1 MNTSPFS
8 LRNLCVLIA
17 TLFVLTACGGGGGGS
32 TTPITPAPSN
42 PTTPPPAP
50 TVNISG
56 PGNVAEKTPVTLTG
70 SSSFTGNVTY
80 TWTQTG
86 GTPVQPVANGNTI
99 TFTSP
104 GVFGINV
111 SDYMEFTLVATKDG
125 VSTDP
130 IWYTLYV
137 ESQNTFEDNA
147 EYFTTAGFSAKESYL
162 QIAEVV
168 RQAVNRIA
176 QPDTAARAVCY
187 NGGEE
192 TTTHTDTDDNGMIS
206 ATDNIRITF
215 NDCSSPILDTYAFG
229 YLDVTVTE
237 ASLANKTLNALIS
250 LDNFSVS
257 DEFDRDT
264 IISSQGELE
273 LQLSET
279 DTTRNYAISNSQPV
293 VFSVLNI
300 PFISIDSSS
309 FSKTQNLNLAKY
321 TLELNAQITEF
332 LSQST
337 FNVTT
342 NTPLSGFL
350 GEFPNQGELSIG
362 QPGGE
367 SFRVQPNNIIDSDML
382 KLIVNGQ
389 TYRTR
394 WSEYVEGTLF
404 GFDNANQYTNEYRI
418 DNFVNFGQ
426 LTSFLQFS
434 NIEAPVLK
442 LLMSRPIDRVDIS
455 SLTFRLDGFPY
466 TTVPTEVTTD
476 GALLTVTPLV
486 PLKAGMTYSIYG
498 IDVFSEFGQAA
509 YMSFLD
515 ITTSDAVI
523 PNITATSRAYRQD
536 DYPTL
541 DASASE
547 LNAGSNL
554 TILWTEVSNVG
565 VVFADA
571 SAAITA
577 ISLPNNVNDSVT
589 ADIKIRLTVSNESGR
604 TAQEDITLS
613 HQPSPAS
620 YISLVSAEG
629 DYIGQGA
636 LWFLNQPIAFSSES
650 TNQTPSELVLN
661 YNGGSSSW
669 WMNIQSADGSP
680 LAIGEYSAQRW
691 PFQGPGFAGFD
702 FSGDGRGCNELTA
715 DFEIIELAYA
725 SNGDLAQLSVDF
737 TQYCEY
743 AGAPPLR
750 GQVRFNS
757 SMRIN
762 P

>member
-1 MNTSPFS
+1 M
-8 LRNLCVLIA
+8 
-17 TLFVLTACGGGGGGS
+17 
-32 TTPITPAPSN
+32 
-42 PTTPPPAP
+42 
-50 TVNISG
+50 
-56 PGNVAEKTPVTLTG
+56 
-70 SSSFTGNVTY
+70 
-80 TWTQTG
+80 
-86 GTPVQPVANGNTI
+86 
-99 TFTSP
+99 
-104 GVFGINV
+104 
-111 SDYMEFTLVATKDG
+111 
-125 VSTDP
+125 
-130 IWYTLYV
+130 
-137 ESQNTFEDNA
+137 
-147 EYFTTAGFSAKESYL
+147 
-162 QIAEVV
+162 
-168 RQAVNRIA
+168 
-176 QPDTAARAVCY
+176 
-187 NGGEE
+187 
-192 TTTHTDTDDNGMIS
+192 
-206 ATDNIRITF
+206 
-215 NDCSSPILDTYAFG
+215 
-229 YLDVTVTE
+229 
-237 ASLANKTLNALIS
+237 
-250 LDNFSVS
+250 
-257 DEFDRDT
+257 
-264 IISSQGELE
+264 
-273 LQLSET
+273 
-279 DTTRNYAISNSQPV
+279 SNSQPV

-565 VVFADA
+565 VVFEDA

>member
-1 MNTSPFS
+1 MKLTSLS
-8 LRNLCVLIA
+8 MCNLCIA
-17 TLFVLTACGGGGGGS
+17 VTTLLFLTACGGGGGGS
-32 TTPITPAPSN
+32 IVIPVTPTPN

-50 TVNISG
+50 TVDISG
-56 PGNVAEKTPVTLTG
+56 PGNIAEKTPVTLTG

-86 GTPVQPVANGNTI
+86 GTPVQPIANGNTI

-104 GVFGINV
+104 GVIGVNV
-111 SDYMEFTLVATKDG
+111 SEYMEFTLVATKDG

-130 IWYTLYV
+130 IWFTLYV

-147 EYFTTAGFSAKESYL
+147 EYFTTAVFSAKESYL

-192 TTTHTDTDDNGMIS
+192 TTTHTDTDGNGVIS
-206 ATDNIRITF
+206 ATDIIRITF
-215 NDCSSPILDTYAFG
+215 NDCSSQILDTYAFG

-237 ASLANKTLNALIS
+237 ASLANKTLNAVIS

-264 IISSQGELE
+264 IITSQGELE

-279 DTTRNYAISNSQPV
+279 NTTRNYAMSNSQPV
-293 VFSVLNI
+293 IFSVLNV
-300 PFISIDSSS
+300 PFIRIDSSN
-309 FSKTQNLNLAKY
+309 FSKTQNLTQAKY
-321 TLELNAQITEF
+321 TLELNAQITEV
-332 LSQST
+332 LTQST

-350 GEFPNQGELSIG
+350 GEYPNQGELSIG
-362 QPGGE
+362 QSGGE
-367 SFRVQPNNIIDSDML
+367 SFIVQPNNIIDSDML
-382 KLIVNGQ
+382 KLIVDSQ
-389 TYRTR
+389 TLRTR

-404 GFDNANQYTNEYRI
+404 GFDNANRYTNEYRI

-426 LTSFLQFS
+426 LDSFLQFS

-476 GALLTVTPLV
+476 GALLTVTPLI

-509 YMSFLD
+509 NMSFLD

-523 PNITATSRAYRQD
+523 PNISATSRAYRQD

-541 DASASE
+541 DASASK

-589 ADIKIRLTVSNESGR
+589 EDIKIRLTVSNESGR

-613 HQPSPAS
+613 YQPTPAS
-620 YISLVSAEG
+620 YISLVSEQG
-629 DYIGQGA
+629 DYIGQSA
-636 LWFLNQPIAFSSES
+636 LWFENQATAFSSES
-650 TNQTPSELVLN
+650 TLTNPNQIVLN
-661 YNGGSSSW
+661 YNGSTTW
-669 WMNIQSADGSP
+669 WSMHLESADAAP
-680 LAIGEYSAQRW
+680 LAVGQYSAQRW
-691 PFQGPGFAGFD
+691 PFQSEGFAGFD
-702 FSGDGRGCNELTA
+702 FSGDGRGCNQLTA
-715 DFEIIELAYA
+715 DFEIIELAYNDA
-725 SNGDLAQLSVDF
+725 GELSQLSVDF
-737 TQYCEY
+737 TQYCEQPNGP
-743 AGAPPLR
+743 ALN

>member
-1 MNTSPFS
+1 MKVTSLS
-8 LRNLCVLIA
+8 IRGLCLCVASL
-17 TLFVLTACGGGGGGS
+17 LLVSACGGGGGGS
-32 TTPITPAPSN
+32 VVIPVTPTPN

-147 EYFTTAGFSAKESYL
+147 DYFTTAGFSAKESYL

-192 TTTHTDTDDNGMIS
+192 TTTHTDTDGNGVIS

-215 NDCSSPILDTYAFG
+215 NDCSSPVLDTYAFG

-279 DTTRNYAISNSQPV
+279 NTTRNYAMSNSQPV

-309 FSKTQNLNLAKY
+309 FSKTQNLTEARY
-321 TLELNAQITEF
+321 TLTLNAKITEF

-367 SFRVQPNNIIDSDML
+367 SFIVQPNNIIDSDML

-404 GFDNANQYTNEYRI
+404 GFDNANRYTNEYRI
-418 DNFVNFGQ
+418 DNFMNFGQ
-426 LTSFLQFS
+426 LDSFLQFS

-442 LLMSRPIDRVDIS
+442 LLMSRPIDRVNTS
-455 SLTFRLDGFPY
+455 SLTFRLNGFPY
-466 TTVPTEVTTD
+466 TDVQTQVTVT
-476 GALLTVTPLV
+476 GALLTITPLE
-486 PLKAGMTYSIYG
+486 PLKAGRTYDIYG
-498 IDVFSEFGQAA
+498 IDVFSEFGQGA
-509 YMSFLD
+509 YMSFLE

-523 PNITATSRAYRQD
+523 PKITATTRAYRQD

-541 DASASE
+541 DASASQ
-547 LNAGSNL
+547 LNAGNNL
-554 TILWTEVSNVG
+554 TIQWTEITNAG
-565 VVFADA
+565 VVFADP

-577 ISLPNNVNDSVT
+577 ISLPNNVNDSIT
-589 ADIKIRLTVSNESGR
+589 EDIQIRLTVSNENGR
-604 TAQEDITLS
+604 TAQEDIILS
-613 HQPSPAS
+613 HQPAPAS
-620 YISLVSAEG
+620 FISLDSEQG
-629 DYIGQGA
+629 DYIGQSA
-636 LWFLNQPIAFSSES
+636 LWFENQASAFSSES
-650 TNQTPSELVLN
+650 TLTNPNEIVLN
-661 YNGGSSSW
+661 YNGSTSW
-669 WMNIQSADGSP
+669 WMNIASANGAP
-680 LAIGEYSAQRW
+680 LALGQYSGERW
-691 PFQGPGFAGFD
+691 PFQSAGFAGFD
-702 FSGDGRGCNELTA
+702 FSGDGRGCNTSTST
-715 DFEIIELAYA
+715 FEILELAYNDA
-725 SNGDLAQLSVDF
+725 GALTQLSVDF
-737 TQYCEY
+737 TQYCEQPNGP
-743 AGAPPLR
+743 ALH